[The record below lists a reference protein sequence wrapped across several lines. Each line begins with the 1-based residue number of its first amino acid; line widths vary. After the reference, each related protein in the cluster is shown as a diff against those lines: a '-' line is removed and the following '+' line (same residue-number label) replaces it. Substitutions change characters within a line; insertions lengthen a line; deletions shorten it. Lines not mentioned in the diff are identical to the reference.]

1 MILKAFMK
9 MDAFL
14 LYATDFLLLNS
25 NQKYFMQKQA
35 IVLLSFLFL
44 LNFGFA
50 GNAQGNAGTP
60 TTSDC
65 GPINQTKLKELLVQ
79 LGYTPKDII
88 STPGK
93 EKYEIKL
100 NRGGLD
106 VPMGLE
112 ISAST
117 NYIWLT
123 VFLGK
128 APADSSKYFQFL
140 KQNSKIQPAL
150 FYVTDSG
157 NMMMGLPVDNRGI
170 NNALLKRYTEFIAGK
185 VADTKD
191 TWQ

>member
-1 MILKAFMK
+1 

-25 NQKYFMQKQA
+25 NQKKFMQKQA
-35 IVLLSFLFL
+35 SLLLSILFL
-44 LNFGFA
+44 LNFGFT
-50 GNAQGNAGTP
+50 GNAQGNAGAP
-60 TTSDC
+60 SPSDC
-65 GPINQTKLKELLVQ
+65 GPIDQTKLKELLVQ
-79 LGYTPKDII
+79 LGYAPKDII

-128 APADSSKYFQFL
+128 APADSSKYFKLL

-157 NMMMGLPVDNRGI
+157 NLMMGLPVDNRGI

-191 TWQ
+191 GWQ

>member
-1 MILKAFMK
+1 MNMG
-9 MDAFL
+9 AFL
-14 LYATDFLLLNS
+14 LYATDFLLLKS
-25 NQKYFMQKQA
+25 NQKIMLKQS
-35 IVLLSFLFL
+35 IHLLSILFL
-44 LNFGFA
+44 LNFGFT
-50 GNAQGNAGTP
+50 GYAQDNAGTP
-60 TTSDC
+60 TPSDC
-65 GPINQTKLKELLVQ
+65 GPINQTKLKEILVQ

-93 EKYEIKL
+93 EKYEIKI

-112 ISAST
+112 ISGST

-128 APADSSKYFQFL
+128 APSDSSKYFKLL

-157 NMMMGLPVDNRGI
+157 NLMMGLPVDNRGI

-185 VADTKD
+185 IADTKD

>member
-1 MILKAFMK
+1 
-9 MDAFL
+9 
-14 LYATDFLLLNS
+14 
-25 NQKYFMQKQA
+25 MQKKA
-35 IVLLSFLFL
+35 TVLLSILFL
-44 LNFGFA
+44 LNFGSA
-50 GNAQGNAGTP
+50 GNAQGNPGTP
-60 TTSDC
+60 SLSDC

-112 ISAST
+112 ISGST

-128 APADSSKYFQFL
+128 APSDSSKYFQLL

-157 NMMMGLPVDNRGI
+157 NLMMGLPVDNRGI

-185 VADTKD
+185 IADTKD

>member
-1 MILKAFMK
+1 MK
-9 MDAFL
+9 
-14 LYATDFLLLNS
+14 
-25 NQKYFMQKQA
+25 KQA
-35 IVLLSFLFL
+35 ILLVSILF
-44 LNFGFA
+44 LNFGVT
-50 GNAQGNAGTP
+50 GNAQDNTSTP
-60 TTSDC
+60 APADC
-65 GPINQTKLKELLVQ
+65 GPINQTKLKEILVQ

-112 ISAST
+112 ISPST

-128 APADSSKYFQFL
+128 APSDSSKYFKLL
-140 KQNSKIQPAL
+140 KHNSKIQPAL

-157 NMMMGLPVDNRGI
+157 NLMMGLPVDNRGI

-185 VADTKD
+185 IADTKD
-191 TWQ
+191 AWQ

>member
-1 MILKAFMK
+1 MK
-9 MDAFL
+9 MNAFL
-14 LYATDFLLLNS
+14 LYATDYLLLNS
-25 NQKYFMQKQA
+25 NQKNHMQKQA
-35 IVLLSFLFL
+35 IFIFTFLFL
-44 LNFGFA
+44 FNFGFT
-50 GNAQGNAGTP
+50 GNAQANAGAPTP
-60 TTSDC
+60 EDC
-65 GPINQTKLKELLVQ
+65 GPINQTKLKEILVQ

-106 VPMGLE
+106 VPMDLE

-128 APADSSKYFQFL
+128 APSDSSTYFKYL

-157 NMMMGLPVDNRGI
+157 NLMMGLPVDNRGI
-170 NNALLKRYTEFIAGK
+170 NNALLKRYTEFVAGK

>member
-1 MILKAFMK
+1 
-9 MDAFL
+9 
-14 LYATDFLLLNS
+14 
-25 NQKYFMQKQA
+25 MQKQA
-35 IVLLSFLFL
+35 IFILSILFLF
-44 LNFGFA
+44 NFGSTS
-50 GNAQGNAGTP
+50 NAQGNAGTP
-60 TTSDC
+60 TPPDC
-65 GPINQTKLKELLVQ
+65 GPINQTQLKEILVQ

-93 EKYEIKL
+93 EKYEIKV
-100 NRGGLD
+100 NKGGLD

-112 ISAST
+112 ISGST

-128 APADSSKYFQFL
+128 APSDSSKYFQFL

-157 NMMMGLPVDNRGI
+157 NLMMGLPVDNRGI

>member
-1 MILKAFMK
+1 MK

-14 LYATDFLLLNS
+14 LYATDFLLLS
-25 NQKYFMQKQA
+25 SIQKKFMQKQA
-35 IVLLSFLFL
+35 ILLFSILLL
-44 LNFGFA
+44 LNFGFTA
-50 GNAQGNAGTP
+50 NAQDAAGTP
-60 TTSDC
+60 IPSDC
-65 GPINQTKLKELLVQ
+65 GPINQTKLKEILVQ

-128 APADSSKYFQFL
+128 APADSSKYFKFL

-157 NMMMGLPVDNRGI
+157 NLMMGLPVDNRGI

-185 VADTKD
+185 IADTKD
-191 TWQ
+191 AWQ

>member
-1 MILKAFMK
+1 MK

-14 LYATDFLLLNS
+14 LYATDYLLLNS
-25 NQKYFMQKQA
+25 IQKKFMQKQA
-35 IVLLSFLFL
+35 ILLLSILFL
-44 LNFGFA
+44 LNFGFT

-60 TTSDC
+60 TPSDC
-65 GPINQTKLKELLVQ
+65 GPINQTKLKEILVQ

-128 APADSSKYFQFL
+128 APSDSSKYFKFL

-157 NMMMGLPVDNRGI
+157 NLMMGLPVDNRGI

>member
-1 MILKAFMK
+1 MK

-14 LYATDFLLLNS
+14 LNATDYLLLNS
-25 NQKYFMQKQA
+25 NQKNHMQKQA
-35 IVLLSFLFL
+35 ILILSILFLF
-44 LNFGFA
+44 NFGST
-50 GNAQGNAGTP
+50 GNAQGNASTP
-60 TTSDC
+60 TPSDC
-65 GPINQTKLKELLVQ
+65 GPINQTQLKEILVQ

-112 ISAST
+112 ISPST

-128 APADSSKYFQFL
+128 APSDSSKYFKLL
-140 KQNSKIQPAL
+140 KHNSKIQPAL

-157 NMMMGLPVDNRGI
+157 NLMMGLPVDNRGI

-185 VADTKD
+185 IADTKD